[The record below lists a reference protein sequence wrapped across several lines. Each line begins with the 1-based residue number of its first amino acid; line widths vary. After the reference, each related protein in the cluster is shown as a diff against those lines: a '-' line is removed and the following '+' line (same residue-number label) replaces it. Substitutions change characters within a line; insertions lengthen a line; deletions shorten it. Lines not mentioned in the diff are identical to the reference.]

1 MITGKLHLE
10 GKRGGRR
17 ELYLCQSTES
27 CIKDDFPKEIYF
39 ITKNKNKKRR
49 EEAAGR
55 EDMRGSN
62 IEIFTA
68 NNNFPSSSVCK
79 RRII

>member
-1 MITGKLHLE
+1 MDITSPYDIDFSRIGYHYGE
-10 GKRGGRR
+10 
-17 ELYLCQSTES
+17 
-27 CIKDDFPKEIYF
+27 DDFPKEIYF
-39 ITKNKNKKRR
+39 ITKNKKRR